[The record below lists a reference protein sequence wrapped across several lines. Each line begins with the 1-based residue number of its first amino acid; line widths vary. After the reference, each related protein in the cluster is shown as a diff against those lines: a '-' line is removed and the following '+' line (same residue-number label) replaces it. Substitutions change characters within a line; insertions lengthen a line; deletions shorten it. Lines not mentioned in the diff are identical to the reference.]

1 MTKSPD
7 DRRADMTDDATDDAT
22 IAAIRDDDEP
32 PARPAIPE
40 RSSMPMGPW
49 AHVSGRFSPAQRSLI
64 IGGVLVLL
72 TLVLFRFVSPTQ
84 VGFRSAKPGDCL
96 EGSSAISAAAKPG
109 LVRTVSG
116 APAAQIVSCD
126 QPHVQEVMGQAEL
139 PGDRGAAYP
148 VDGAPAAASAA
159 CSALFATYVGRPLEG
174 SSLGVTAHFPERAE
188 WENQN
193 ERTVVCVVTDP
204 AGATSTGSVKGS
216 AR

>member
-7 DRRADMTDDATDDAT
+7 DPRDDMTDDGT
-22 IAAIRDDDEP
+22 IAAIRDDDA
-32 PARPAIPE
+32 PAPRAIPE
-40 RSSMPMGPW
+40 RSGMPMGPW

-72 TLVLFRFVSPTQ
+72 TLVLFRMVSPSQ
-84 VGFRSAKPGDCL
+84 VGYRSAKPGDCL
-96 EGSSAISAAAKPG
+96 EGSEAISAAAKPG
-109 LVRTVSG
+109 VVRTVSG

-126 QPHVQEVMGQAEL
+126 KPHVQEVMGQVEL
-139 PGDRGAAYP
+139 PGDRGAPYA
-148 VDGAPAAASAA
+148 VDGVPAEASAA
-159 CSALFATYVGRPLEG
+159 CTALFATYVGRPLEG

-204 AGATSTGSVKGS
+204 SVPASTGSVKDS

>member
-1 MTKSPD
+1 MTRSPD
-7 DRRADMTDDATDDAT
+7 DPRDDMTDDAA

-32 PARPAIPE
+32 PARAPIPE
-40 RSSMPMGPW
+40 RSGTPMGPW

-84 VGFRSAKPGDCL
+84 VGYRSAKPGDCL
-96 EGSSAISAAAKPG
+96 QGSAAISAAAKPG
-109 LVRTVSG
+109 EVRTVSG
-116 APAAQIVSCD
+116 SPAAQIVACD

-139 PGDRGAAYP
+139 AGDRGVPYP
-148 VDGAPAAASAA
+148 VDGAPAQASAA

-188 WENQN
+188 WEDQN

-204 AGATSTGSVKGS
+204 SGATSTGSVKGS
-216 AR
+216 GR